1 ELMPRIE
8 FVKDRPAIVVERGAN
23 LMRALLDNGLP
34 VASSCH
40 GQGVCSKC
48 RIHIIAGA
56 ENLSPETE
64 VERALRSR
72 LHIKPEL
79 RISCQ
84 TQVNGDVVIDTS
96 YW

>member
-1 ELMPRIE
+1 MPRIE
-8 FVKDRPAIVVERGAN
+8 FVKDRPAIIVERGAN

-40 GQGVCSKC
+40 GQAVCSKC
-48 RIHIIAGA
+48 RIQIVAGA
-56 ENLSPETE
+56 ENLTPQNEF
-64 VERALRSR
+64 ERTLRER
-72 LHIKPEL
+72 LHIDPEL

-84 TQVNGDVVIDTS
+84 TQVNGDVVIDTP